1 MSVQRQEIY
10 KCRVCGIVAEI
21 LDAGAGEP
29 ICCGQ
34 PMTLLLAGTMG
45 DPQQHA
51 LSVQVLPD
59 AVEVHV
65 GNPPHPM
72 DTRHFIQWIEVLDG
86 QRVGQQYLQPGGAP
100 EARFVGFS
108 EPSQVRILC
117 NRHGLW

>member
-34 PMTLLLAGTMG
+34 PMTLLSPRALG
-45 DPQQHA
+45 DAQEHA
-51 LSVQVLPD
+51 VRVEVNPD
-59 AVEVHV
+59 AVQVRV
-65 GNPPHPM
+65 GDPGHPM
-72 DTRHFIQWIEVLDG
+72 DAKHFIQWIEVLDA
-86 QRVGQQYLQPGGAP
+86 QQVHQQYLQPGREP
-100 EARFVGFS
+100 EARFVGCS
-108 EPSQVRILC
+108 EPAQVRILC